1 MLKDVELVLIPSTTE
16 QLLWGPEREAVCS
29 KVT

>member
-1 MLKDVELVLIPSTTE
+1 MLKDMELVLIPSKTE
-16 QLLWGPEREAVCS
+16 QLLWWPEREAVRS

>member
-1 MLKDVELVLIPSTTE
+1 MLKDVELVLIPSKTE
-16 QLLWGPEREAVCS
+16 RLLWGPEREAVRS